1 MIDAPTLA
9 VLRAEAPPGFTAT
22 VLDGL
27 GLGDEWVTA
36 EGPAG
41 PLFAAY
47 NRWGVSFVT
56 ATSDPLVFVERF
68 WLHFDRPLHPAAR
81 PPAGLLRALES
92 GRAPRNLRVDLRGL
106 SPFFQAVL
114 ERTREIPYGEV
125 RSYAWVAREAGRP
138 AAVRAA
144 GTALARNPVPF
155 LVPCH
160 RVVRSDGRVGHY
172 GFGSEMKRAILA
184 AEGVDLDGLEA
195 LGRAGAHVVGCA
207 STGVYCVPSCRAA
220 RRISPSRRAPFPSAA
235 SAEAGGYRP
244 CRLCRP
250 APA

>member
-68 WLHFDRPLHPAAR
+68 WLHLDRK
-81 PPAGLLRALES
+81 S
-92 GRAPRNLRVDLRGL
+92 
-106 SPFFQAVL
+106 
-114 ERTREIPYGEV
+114 
-125 RSYAWVAREAGRP
+125 
-138 AAVRAA
+138 
-144 GTALARNPVPF
+144 
-155 LVPCH
+155 
-160 RVVRSDGRVGHY
+160 VV
-172 GFGSEMKRAILA
+172 
-184 AEGVDLDGLEA
+184 
-195 LGRAGAHVVGCA
+195 
-207 STGVYCVPSCRAA
+207 
-220 RRISPSRRAPFPSAA
+220 
-235 SAEAGGYRP
+235 
-244 CRLCRP
+244 
-250 APA
+250 